1 MPLALTREIKTLK
14 GPGQIRVS
22 FKPNLN
28 QLPEV
33 SPTPEAK
40 QEAMINLEGVAV
52 TKMVQEI
59 MKEEDQ
65 GTEMTDLSHKAG
77 LIPRLKVVSDVERQI
92 MNHKT
97 VISRRR
103 LV

>member
-1 MPLALTREIKTLK
+1 MQQARINEIKTLK
-14 GPGQIRVS
+14 EPDQIKVS
-22 FKPNLN
+22 SKLNLK
-28 QLPEV
+28 LPEV
-33 SPTPEAK
+33 NHTPEAK
-40 QEAMINLEGVAV
+40 REAMINLEGVAV

-77 LIPRLKVVSDVERQI
+77 LIPRAKVVSDVERQI
-92 MNHKT
+92 MSHKT
-97 VISRRR
+97 VISRKR